1 MSPSS
6 ITHRR
11 STSLFRKTVLTTM
24 AAGVLGITF
33 ASLAN
38 AQTSTTQSG
47 SSTTAAGASTS
58 SAGTTGLGTT
68 SAGTTSAGTTSV
80 TGSTSA
86 AGSTALPTASTTISA
101 GGTTT
106 LPSITTLAPP
116 TTKASSGGA
125 TTTEALPTVD
135 TTPGD
140 PVPEGGVNAGLGGT
154 ASHRSNTNTLL
165 GGVGF
170 VVIVGGASIL
180 LIRRGKSAQ
189 QGA

>member
-6 ITHRR
+6 ITNRPT
-11 STSLFRKTVLTTM
+11 TSLFRKTVMTTM
-24 AAGVLGITF
+24 AAGVLGVTF
-33 ASLAN
+33 TSFAN
-38 AQTSTTQSG
+38 AQTSTTQSGG

-68 SAGTTSAGTTSV
+68 SAGTTSV

-86 AGSTALPTASTTISA
+86 TGSTALPTASTTLSS

-106 LPSITTLAPP
+106 VPSTNTLAP
-116 TTKASSGGA
+116 TTTRASSGGA

-140 PVPEGGVNAGLGGT
+140 PVPEGGVNAGYGGT
-154 ASHRSNTNTLL
+154 ASNRSNTNALL
-165 GGVGF
+165 GGAGF
-170 VVIVGGASIL
+170 VILVGGGSVFFV
-180 LIRRGKSAQ
+180 RRGKSAQ
-189 QGA
+189 HRP